1 MQQYRILHYLC
12 PNPRDGEHEWCVR
25 CIEDDMKQR
34 THQAQLDAQAA
45 TIQAED
51 QALLDFPHWAALE
64 RFIAKEIDDAAR
76 HW

>member
-1 MQQYRILHYLC
+1 
-12 PNPRDGEHEWCVR
+12 
-25 CIEDDMKQR
+25 MKQR